1 MSNCGYFDECD
12 GATCIT
18 CHRPLSLTRNAVI
31 LECIRK
37 LKTTWAGNGGPP
49 DDPHPSA
56 MLVNETIQY
65 SIETLESML
74 VTEPPVVEIKGHMS
88 SDDMF
93 AMMERQLAA
102 GHEDYE
108 SQYMSYLESG
118 GNGEAVPME
127 YEQWRAM
134 Q

>member
-1 MSNCGYFDECD
+1 MTGPSAYCIPCQQVGMSNCGYFDECD

-74 VTEPPVVEIKGHMS
+74 EVE
-88 SDDMF
+88 
-93 AMMERQLAA
+93 
-102 GHEDYE
+102 EDYD
-108 SQYMSYLESG
+108 SQYASYLEAG
-118 GNGEAVPME
+118 GEGDPMDFE
-127 YEQWRAM
+127 EWRA
-134 Q
+134 QQ